1 MEGEKGSKIVSQQLL
16 KGNRGMY
23 YTESDCSAISTRCVI
38 LLRCSLGQFRCMPL
52 GTFSSIIIIFT
63 PRRYDTIEPANGTY
77 IPSAHSAHGHSHEP
91 RSLHI
96 TSVQQNQH
104 SSPLQTVTTTTV
116 TPYHVSHTPSRH
128 AATTPRTTT
137 RRTTKR
143 TDYQTGT
150 DTQHD
155 TSHQNATHH
164 ERTVYH
170 DDYSDHTTGHAYS
183 YTTIYRPRHT
193 STTSHDYTAPH
204 HRATTSDHRHDTQTP
219 TGQTHYA
226 NCHSRHRTTS
236 THDYTRTNPP
246 YDTDLWSR
254 DHNPPRLRS
263 SPHLHDYTVT
273 TSTDYH
279 RQTTTSATTTDDYLR
294 AQRHIH
300 DHDYGT
306 VTLTPPTLPPRLYHC
321 YDLPPRLASSA
332 TTTVTDHHHVS
343 LPPDD
348 TPCHHHRSDYPT
360 VHTTLARNSAQCTY
374 QANDY

>member
-1 MEGEKGSKIVSQQLL
+1 MFGSFAPVFSFLRRNKHVVTSSSMNLPEDLLVLRLL
-16 KGNRGMY
+16 K
-23 YTESDCSAISTRCVI
+23 
-38 LLRCSLGQFRCMPL
+38 
-52 GTFSSIIIIFT
+52 FT
-63 PRRYDTIEPANGTY
+63 VVTPMTIYLTSHIQPR
-77 IPSAHSAHGHSHEP
+77 
-91 RSLHI
+91 
-96 TSVQQNQH
+96 Q
-104 SSPLQTVTTTTV
+104 PLQTVTTTTV

-204 HRATTSDHRHDTQTP
+204 HRATTSDH
-219 TGQTHYA
+219 
-226 NCHSRHRTTS
+226 S
-236 THDYTRTNPP
+236 